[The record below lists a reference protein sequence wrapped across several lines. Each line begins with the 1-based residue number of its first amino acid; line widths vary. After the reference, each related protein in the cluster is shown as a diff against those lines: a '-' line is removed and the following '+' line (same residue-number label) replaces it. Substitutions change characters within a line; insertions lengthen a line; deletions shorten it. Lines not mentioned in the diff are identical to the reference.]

1 MRDAGNQTRTAGFT
15 CTSVHLHERACGRAV
30 ELSRTVPGSPG
41 ARSNHNF
48 LVFEAVG
55 FLKTIKAK
63 TMKRRDFVKTAAAG
77 AAAGAVPGLAGAP
90 SAHAA
95 RAAAAPAV
103 HTRATRPVLVADVS
117 SIRYRN
123 GGPESAIERAFRG
136 ITEGEDVLDACVAGV
151 NIPEMDPDERGIG
164 YGGLPNADG
173 VVQLDSCLMHGP
185 RRWAGGVA
193 GLEGVKTPSL
203 VAKAVAELTDHHLVV
218 GEGAREFA
226 RGLGFEIHDDLNTE
240 ASRALWLEWRRRVD
254 PDHWLDPEERLRGAG
269 RPGEDTGPEAAGL
282 GRSGRAPRP
291 DPARA
296 VRLRRF
302 HEASLA
308 AGLSMV
314 DDGLVDPDSF
324 WGTTS
329 LEAVS
334 PDGDICGVTTTSGLS
349 WKIPGRAGDSPILG
363 AGQYVDNDVGAAG
376 STGRGEANLYNLS
389 CFLIVEFMRQ
399 GMAPLD
405 AGMAA
410 LERVRGNT
418 VESRL
423 LNSRG
428 LPAFD
433 LRFFVV
439 NKAGEYA
446 GAAMYGSSESA
457 FAVCDENGA
466 REEPLEGL
474 LEGSPRD

>member
-1 MRDAGNQTRTAGFT
+1 
-15 CTSVHLHERACGRAV
+15 
-30 ELSRTVPGSPG
+30 
-41 ARSNHNF
+41 
-48 LVFEAVG
+48 
-55 FLKTIKAK
+55 
-63 TMKRRDFVKTAAAG
+63 MKRRDFVKTAAAG
-77 AAAGAVPGLAGAP
+77 AAAGAVPGLA
-90 SAHAA
+90 AA
-95 RAAAAPAV
+95 RSASAAPAGEASPPI
-103 HTRATRPVLVADVS
+103 HTRPTRPVLVADVS

-123 GGPESAIERAFRG
+123 DGPESAIERAFRG
-136 ITEGEDVLDACVAGV
+136 ITEGEDILDACVAGV

-173 VVQLDSCLMHGP
+173 VVQLDACLMHGP

-203 VAKAVAELTDHHLVV
+203 VAKAVAELTDHHLIV

-226 RGLGFEIHDDLNTE
+226 RSLGFEIHDDLNTE

-254 PDHWLDPEERLRGAG
+254 PSHWLDPEERLRGIG
-269 RPGEDTGPEAAGL
+269 RPGEDTD
-282 GRSGRAPRP
+282 P
-291 DPARA
+291 DAI
-296 VRLRRF
+296 RRF
-302 HEASLA
+302 HDASLA

-314 DDGLVDPDSF
+314 DDGLIDADSF

-389 CFLIVEFMRQ
+389 CCLIVEFMRQ
-399 GMAPLD
+399 GMSPKD

-423 LNSRG
+423 RNSRG

-433 LRFFVV
+433 LRFFIV
-439 NKAGEYA
+439 NKAGDYA
-446 GAAMYGSSESA
+446 GVAMYGSAESA